1 MAAKK
6 ITRKELLKEP
16 DEFISISA
24 KVIAYSRQNPKKVVM
39 GVVIVVACLLAVM
52 SFYAYQRHGK
62 LASLELFDRAFQEY
76 QMMESSSQ
84 APTNEQLD
92 KLFEEFEVI
101 ARDYAS
107 FPAGEMAL
115 LYSGHVLYKKGD
127 FSRALDRYTKMQS
140 TSLAKDGLSP
150 LILYHIAMTRLALK
164 DYEQAIVLFD
174 QLSKD
179 TNSPYRREA
188 HAAIARIYETL
199 GKDKEA
205 VQAYRQYLKMFPE
218 APDAALVKSKI
229 AELSIRG

>member
-16 DEFISISA
+16 DEFISTSA

-62 LASLELFDRAFQEY
+62 LASHELFDRAFQEY

-84 APTNEQLD
+84 APTSEQLD
-92 KLFEEFEVI
+92 KLLEEFEVI
-101 ARDYAS
+101 TRDYAS

-164 DYEQAIVLFD
+164 DYEQATVLFD

-205 VQAYRQYLKMFPE
+205 VQAYKQYLKMFPE
-218 APDAALVKSKI
+218 APDAAFVKSKI